1 MENSK
6 VNKYSLRGEY
16 YIAMDRIE
24 DILGKQLIK
33 KRDCKE
39 IKEDLLEMFYR
50 NQTNNIPIN
59 MVIGDDLEE
68 FISDIIKSYFSSFS
82 WRKWIFNSIKS
93 SFIAMIIIILFNKFI
108 LGFFDISILGIVLFF
123 TIIGIIEPL
132 VNYFI
137 VVKVKSEFGRNVAYF
152 ISMISVF
159 VLIFLYYYFI
169 N

>member
-68 FISDIIKSYFSSFS
+68 FISDII
-82 WRKWIFNSIKS
+82 
-93 SFIAMIIIILFNKFI
+93 IILFNKFI